1 MRYSTAYSH
10 GGYEESWK
18 EMIMDWN
25 RLWVR
30 NLVRYLC
37 DNMISQGRDDRCIA
51 EHGRELRTPFLDE
64 DVSSF
69 LHSCTINNVRIHVL
83 LKKQLLDFS
92 MSRGMGD
99 KLILRKIASVLKL
112 DFCLS
117 LSKRAIQFGSR
128 IVKYS

>member
-1 MRYSTAYSH
+1 
-10 GGYEESWK
+10 
-18 EMIMDWN
+18 
-25 RLWVR
+25 
-30 NLVRYLC
+30 
-37 DNMISQGRDDRCIA
+37 
-51 EHGRELRTPFLDE
+51 
-64 DVSSF
+64 
-69 LHSCTINNVRIHVL
+69 
-83 LKKQLLDFS
+83 